1 MSDVREQEEQLG
13 LPPGLL
19 LGREARLADVMDE
32 SIHDAVEDV
41 LHRRVVVEGLHCAG
55 AERKGA
61 CWKTDTASSSQQ
73 RWEKTFHP
81 DKTQTSQNWF

>member
-1 MSDVREQEEQLG
+1 MSDVGEQEEQLG

-32 SIHDAVEDV
+32 SIHDAVQDV
-41 LHRRVVVEGLHCAG
+41 LHRRIVVEGLHRAG

-61 CWKTDTASSSQQ
+61 CWKTASSSQQ